1 MLTGKILNNRY
12 KLKDIIGVGGMAYVY
27 DADDQYLQREV
38 AIKILKDEFVQTG
51 DFLEKFKL
59 EARSAASLAD
69 ENIVGIYDVGSEMVE
84 GKQIEFIVMEKI
96 KGTTLK
102 SIIEEDGPLTNE
114 QIVDYARQIA
124 LALNA
129 AHKRG
134 VVHRDIK
141 PANILINENNRVK
154 VTDFGIARVSSK
166 ATLTYTSSILGTVH
180 YISPEQAKG
189 YSIDH
194 RSDLYSLGIV
204 LYEMATKDVPFDAE
218 TPVSIAI
225 KHLQDLPRDVREINN
240 QINPILAR
248 IINKLLEKDVNKRY
262 QSASELVYDLDHY
275 KSLTPD
281 QFVTQNSPDIQ
292 NTSKI
297 EKKKNVAE
305 YKSKSKVS
313 PQKEEDKN
321 SSKPWFI
328 GVGLL
333 LFFVIGSLIF
343 ASTFRSKPEPPSEQL
358 IAVPD
363 VEGLSLNVA
372 SHKLSEAGL
381 QAEVSE
387 EIYSVDVPEGKV
399 VLQSERPGKKV
410 NPNSYIYLTIS
421 KGIEKASVPKLTNI
435 EIEEAKTLIEEK
447 GFKIGT
453 ITKENSKLPKGTVIS
468 QNPEA
473 YENKPLATKIDLVVS
488 DGEKVEKTEVPNL
501 YGQDESTALNTLNAR
516 NLLPGSISKIFS
528 EEPVG
533 TVVDQSIRAGKMVK
547 KGSAVDLSISKGP
560 EKPEPEPEPEPDPS
574 EEDPDRPEE
583 KDKKFVFNIKAPEG
597 KKSFNVKIYDTKDDN
612 KLVFDKS
619 FKTSDLTDG
628 VAVVSLVAK
637 EDSSFKILLDNKEA
651 NINYE

>member
-59 EARSAASLAD
+59 EARSAASLTD
-69 ENIVGIYDVGSEMVE
+69 ENIVGIYDVGSELVD

-96 KGTTLK
+96 KGKTLK
-102 SIIEEDGPLTNE
+102 SIIEEKGPLTNE

-129 AHKRG
+129 AHRKG

-225 KHLQDLPRDVREINN
+225 KHLQDPPRDVREINDK
-240 QINPILAR
+240 IDPILAK

-262 QSASELVYDLDHY
+262 QSASELIYDLDHY
-275 KSLTPD
+275 KSL
-281 QFVTQNSPDIQ
+281 SPDKFAKQ
-292 NTSKI
+292 SSPASRNTSKI
-297 EKKKNVAE
+297 DHKKNVAE
-305 YKSKSKVS
+305 YKSKSLAGNDD
-313 PQKEEDKN
+313 EEDKK

-328 GVGLL
+328 AFGILL
-333 LFFVIGSLIF
+333 VLIAGSLIF
-343 ASTFRSKPEPPSEQL
+343 ASAMRNREEVPSEQF
-358 IAVPD
+358 ATVPD
-363 VEGLSLNVA
+363 VEGLTLKVA
-372 SHKLSEAGL
+372 KHKLFEAGL
-381 QAEVSE
+381 QVEISE
-387 EIYSVDVPEGKV
+387 EVYSVDVPEGRV
-399 VLQSERPGKKV
+399 VQQSERPGKKV

-421 KGIEKASVPKLTNI
+421 KGIEKASVPRLINL
-435 EIEEAKTLIEEK
+435 ELEEAKALIEEK
-447 GFKIGT
+447 GFTLGT
-453 ITKENSKLPKGTVIS
+453 VTKENSKLPKGTVIS
-468 QNPEA
+468 QNPEP
-473 YENKPLATKIDLVVS
+473 YENKPLSSKIDLVIS
-488 DGEKVEKTEVPNL
+488 EGEKVEKTEVPNL
-501 YGQDESTALNTLNAR
+501 YGQDEATALNTLNAR
-516 NLLPGSISKIFS
+516 NLIPGSINKVFS
-528 EEPVG
+528 EEPIG
-533 TVVDQSIRAGKMVK
+533 TVVYQSIKAGEMVK
-547 KGSAVDLSISKGP
+547 KGSAVDLNISKGP
-560 EKPEPEPEPEPDPS
+560 DQSEPDPEPDPGDNES
-574 EEDPDRPEE
+574 NKPEA
-583 KDKKFVFNIKAPEG
+583 KNKKFVFNIKAPKG
-597 KKSFNVKIYDTKDDN
+597 KKSFNVKIYNTKANN
-612 KLVFDKS
+612 KLIFEKN
-619 FKTSDLTDG
+619 FKTSDLNDG
-628 VAVVSLVAK
+628 VAVVNIVEK
-637 EDSSFKILLDNKEA
+637 EDSSFKILLNNKEA